1 MLLHPRGRILRPHA
15 GCAPSG
21 VVEVVADGRT
31 DGEIREGRY
40 FCKAT
45 EKLVAV
51 LLTTDAGGE
60 GHLRILRS
68 SARDRKFLS
77 LRERGHRCRQSAV
90 VIQRLCNNLIDGR
103 RMEQS
108 PPISLDLAAEGN
120 VLHGVALGGV
130 LLRVQSIARVS
141 RCRRRC
147 GPCEVGAHGTTAW
160 AQGARQ

>member
-1 MLLHPRGRILRPHA
+1 MLLHLRERILLLHA
-15 GCAPSG
+15 ACDPSG

-60 GHLRILRS
+60 VHLRILR
-68 SARDRKFLS
+68 AGTRQRQFLS
-77 LRERGHRCRQSAV
+77 PRTLAHRGRQSAV
-90 VIQRLCNNLIDGR
+90 VIQRLCNDLIDGR
-103 RMEQS
+103 GMEQS

-120 VLHGVALGGV
+120 VLHSIALGGV
-130 LLRVQSIARVS
+130 LLRVQGIARVS

-147 GPCEVGAHGTTAW
+147 GSREVGAHGTPAGT
-160 AQGARQ
+160 